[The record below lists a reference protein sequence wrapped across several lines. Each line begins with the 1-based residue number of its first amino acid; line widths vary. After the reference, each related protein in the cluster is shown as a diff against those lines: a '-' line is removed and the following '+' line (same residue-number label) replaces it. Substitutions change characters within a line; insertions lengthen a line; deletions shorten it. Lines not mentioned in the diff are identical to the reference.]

1 MVVVHHTSYSNSLF
15 SSVVNYLTRIR
26 NSPQYIF
33 LLNCSIRSC
42 RFWAILATLFLHHT
56 LYDVFTRESSS
67 LCVLRDCLAWIQARN
82 TYIRRRNTVCKCI
95 HLLCQTKA
103 NSIVKQLVCGGYCW
117 HEKIWWQS
125 FFFLVIANT
134 LQFCSTFDEDKYI
147 FFNKVSHAVIQQQ
160 TPRLA
165 SSYTKVNI
173 HSRLQLYK
181 SMSSACKVSK
191 LSIVGGVKVGIYTN
205 NTGKIHCLINSF
217 LKRIILDNWF
227 GLNFGWLQ

>member
-1 MVVVHHTSYSNSLF
+1 MKSFLFGKILLKALIRNSYAYNLDLVERENNATTGSLTPFWILMVVVHHTSYSNSLF

-147 FFNKVSHAVIQQQ
+147 FFNKSKPCCTTTAD
-160 TPRLA
+160 P
-165 SSYTKVNI
+165 SSRFFL
-173 HSRLQLYK
+173 HK
-181 SMSSACKVSK
+181 SK
-191 LSIVGGVKVGIYTN
+191 Y
-205 NTGKIHCLINSF
+205 SF
-217 LKRIILDNWF
+217 TATTV
-227 GLNFGWLQ
+227 